1 MLIRM
6 MAATG
11 VRNLNYI
18 GCLERNKKYLKDD
31 SVFAIR
37 PRSILRQSGQEH
49 PVDAI
54 VSHPKKREIHN
65 PLKTTCLTKL
75 LAMGIPLTQYDVE
88 IQGQNGS
95 NSEHLRGGYGYK
107 EAYSRSP
114 SPISSISRYKATHPP
129 PTPSRSMRTALEHFH
144 GYLLKYFNYV

>member
-1 MLIRM
+1 

-11 VRNLNYI
+11 VRNPNYI

-31 SVFAIR
+31 SVVAIR
-37 PRSILRQSGQEH
+37 PRSILTQSGQEH

-54 VSHPKKREIHN
+54 VNHPKKREIHN

-88 IQGQNGS
+88 IQGQNGP
-95 NSEHLRGGYGYK
+95 NCEHLWGGYGYK
-107 EAYSRSP
+107 EAYNRSP
-114 SPISSISRYKATHPP
+114 CLDSPISSISR
-129 PTPSRSMRTALEHFH
+129 
-144 GYLLKYFNYV
+144 